1 MFNTIEAILNVDGK
15 LEFHEKVE
23 WKNSVRVL
31 VTFIDSE
38 IPAQTPRIEQSQFD
52 KSRNILKKYN
62 FNLTD
67 VILEERRQS
76 I

>member
-1 MFNTIEAILNVDGK
+1 MLNTVEAILNADGK

-38 IPAQTPRIEQSQFD
+38 IPIQIPRREKFQFD
-52 KSRNILKKYN
+52 KARNILKKYN

-67 VILEERRQS
+67 TIIEERRLS